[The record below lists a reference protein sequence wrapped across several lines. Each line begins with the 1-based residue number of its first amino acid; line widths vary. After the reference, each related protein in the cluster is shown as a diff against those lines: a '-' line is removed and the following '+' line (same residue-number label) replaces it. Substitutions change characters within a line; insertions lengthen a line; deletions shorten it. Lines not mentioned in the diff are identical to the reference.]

1 MKLRDSVRHS
11 SHTHTTHTTPSRTR
25 ERRPRRA
32 LAGANVRD
40 AAGGNTRKQTR
51 KQALARCVCVRLC
64 MCASCMRKTIWS
76 TAYTRTANGEHAHTS
91 THQHTS
97 YPCAAGSGG
106 GVRFGKLHLSHRP
119 GNMNNIPVPAQT
131 VRRCS
136 ARCVCVVPAQR
147 KTLGTAAA
155 HTRLY
160 AHTWCGFL
168 NVY

>member
-1 MKLRDSVRHS
+1 MKLRDSVRHL

-51 KQALARCVCVRLC
+51 KQALARCVCAFMYVRKLHAQND
-64 MCASCMRKTIWS
+64 MEHSIH
-76 TAYTRTANGEHAHTS
+76 AYGERRTRAHEHTS
-91 THQHTS
+91 AHVVHV
-97 YPCAAGSGG
+97 CAAGSGG
-106 GVRFGKLHLSHRP
+106 GVRFGKLHLSRRP

-136 ARCVCVVPAQR
+136 ARCACRQR
-147 KTLGTAAA
+147 PPTHVYMRTHGV
-155 HTRLY
+155 
-160 AHTWCGFL
+160 GF
-168 NVY
+168 